1 LSSAQACGNLPTRT
15 KQSENIFLKIRIY
28 INEPAI
34 LVLAVKKGPPLLVG
48 LFIFRHTFFATEED
62 WDGSFMSPINH
73 NTAFPPAPILAYC
86 NLQ

>member
-1 LSSAQACGNLPTRT
+1 MPNFS
-15 KQSENIFLKIRIY
+15 KIIG
-28 INEPAI
+28 IKLVESVI
-34 LVLAVKKGPPLLVG
+34 LVIAVEKGPPLLVG

-62 WDGSFMSPINH
+62 RDGSFMSPINH